1 MSTFVVP
8 KLEQLR
14 NIMQKF
20 TELLFILLI
29 PSFLFSQKGPAGVGD
44 ASTNS
49 MWLKANQGTSSI
61 VDNTPIDNWN
71 DCSGNNIVVNQT
83 DINKRP
89 YFASNFANGY
99 AAINFD
105 KTTGKNHVL
114 SGVANNLD
122 GTAGLTI
129 FSVVK
134 KIGGGKDA
142 RSIISKRDNVNIQHS
157 FMFFFYENNTL
168 QLDIEG
174 TNNRLK
180 TAKQFVNGE
189 NLIVSSMFNGSL
201 DASYRSTIYE
211 GNTLLKTAP
220 ETSSTISSNN
230 SPVVIGATNSTD
242 NRPFEGLIAEVITYR
257 IALNETQRTIV
268 NNYLSAKYNIPLTD
282 QDLYTM
288 DNIGNGNFDHEVA
301 GIGSLS
307 IIDNHLVAQGSGI
320 VEISNA
326 SNLAGKFLIWGHN
339 NATQQAVNVSDVP
352 APVEARFD
360 RTWRVSSV
368 TSAGVAANVGT
379 VSLQFDLSNLGSV
392 NPTDLRLL
400 ISSTGSFASTTPI
413 AGAVHVF
420 GNLYRFDGV
429 NLQDANYFTLGTIN
443 PIVTPLP
450 ITLLDFT
457 AEKEGRKVLLNWS
470 TASEENNDRFEIE
483 KTNDGINWEIIQSVK
498 GNNHTNGI
506 VKYTEMDKNPFSGTN
521 YYRLKQIDY
530 NGEFTLSAVRS
541 VLFNTPAELTAYPN
555 PANQFLTINR
565 GENATINLINEL
577 GQIVLADQEI
587 SKDNTIFNLSNLNPG
602 IYFVRIQEEDEI
614 VTKKI
619 IVNHD

>member
-1 MSTFVVP
+1 
-8 KLEQLR
+8 
-14 NIMQKF
+14 MQKF
-20 TELLFILLI
+20 TELLFILVL
-29 PSFLFSQKGPAGVGD
+29 PSFLFSQTGPGGVGD
-44 ASTNS
+44 AFTNS
-49 MWLKANQGTSSI
+49 MWLKANQGTSSS
-61 VDNTPIDNWN
+61 VAESPISSWT
-71 DCSGNNIVVNQT
+71 DCSGNGTVVSQATVTKQPIFKAN
-83 DINKRP
+83 
-89 YFASNFANGY
+89 SMNGY
-99 AAINFD
+99 PALLFD
-105 KTTGKNHVL
+105 KVGSTNQVL
-114 SGVANNLD
+114 SGITSNLD
-122 GTAGLTI
+122 GTDGVTI

-134 KIGGGKDA
+134 KLSVNVAA
-142 RSIISKRDNVNIQHS
+142 RAIISKRNNVNDNHS
-157 FMFFFYENNTL
+157 FMFFFYDGNTM
-168 QLDIEG
+168 QVDYEG

-180 TAKQFVNGE
+180 TSETFANGVN
-189 NLIVSSMFNGSL
+189 LLVSTMFDGTL
-201 DASYRSTIYE
+201 ASGVRSTVYE
-211 GNTLLKTAP
+211 GNTLLKTSG
-220 ETSSTISSNN
+220 ETSDFIEHNI
-230 SPVVIGATNSTD
+230 SPVVIGATNTTD
-242 NRPFEGLIAEVITYR
+242 NRPFQGLIAEVITYR
-257 IALNETQRTIV
+257 TALNQTQRIIV
-268 NNYLSAKYNIPLTD
+268 NNYLSAKYNVPLTD
-282 QDLYTM
+282 YDLYKM
-288 DNIGNGNFDHEVA
+288 DDLSNGNFDHEVA

-307 IIDNHLVAQGSGI
+307 ALDNHLVAQGSGI
-320 VEISNA
+320 LQISNA
-326 SNLAGKFLIWGHN
+326 SNLDGKFLFWGHN

-352 APVEARFD
+352 STVLARFD

-413 AGAVHVF
+413 AGAVHVS

-483 KTNDGINWEIIQSVK
+483 KTNDGINWEVIQSVK

-530 NGEFTLSAVRS
+530 NGDFTLSAVRS
-541 VLFNTPAELTAYPN
+541 VLLNTPAELTAYPN